1 MQKQEAKSMMQN
13 EKQTWPGQI
22 GEVLADS
29 NEKRVGLV
37 GLDEIKENSLEMC
50 CEKTFQL

>member
-1 MQKQEAKSMMQN
+1 MMQN
-13 EKQTWPGQI
+13 KKQTWPGEI
-22 GEVLADS
+22 GELLDDS
-29 NEKRVGLV
+29 SQKRVELV